1 MITVE
6 NKRKNYHMFLQ
17 QIKETDVKLSENA
30 SKNLVFLTR
39 EVAPGLKSAEHYILT
54 RLIEGEA
61 RKTELLEFVRDYD
74 ETVTTADI
82 ETALRILDLSFF
94 SKTIDQT
101 YGQPLIVVN
110 EEIAALS
117 PIFKAQLEDDLYR
130 MYVEDLLR
138 LAQYNNEVYQE
149 GQSELLLY
157 HKYSRKDFVKIKNF
171 KSDESSTVFGYK
183 VKEEMIP
190 IFVTYKKKEDVS
202 ENTNY
207 GDKFVSQNE
216 LKWFTKSNRK
226 LNAPEVQ
233 KILEHEA
240 TNKTIYV
247 FVQKDNPE
255 GTQFFLFR
263 NSTCDSRH
271 CTTNHNA

>member
-1 MITVE
+1 MAKKKIFDSINEAKLDALPNLKEAYFNVKQRIGKMPLMMDFVEQNSMDPLVITVDK
-6 NKRKNYHMFLQ
+6 KRKNYHMFLR
-17 QIKETDVKLSENA
+17 QIKETDVELPENA

-74 ETVTTADI
+74 ETVTMADI

-117 PIFKAQLEDDLYR
+117 PIFEAQLEDDVYR

-190 IFVTYKKKEDVS
+190 I
-202 ENTNY
+202 
-207 GDKFVSQNE
+207 
-216 LKWFTKSNRK
+216 L
-226 LNAPEVQ
+226 
-233 KILEHEA
+233 
-240 TNKTIYV
+240 
-247 FVQKDNPE
+247 
-255 GTQFFLFR
+255 
-263 NSTCDSRH
+263 
-271 CTTNHNA
+271 

>member
-1 MITVE
+1 MFNGVSTINFEEVAKKKIFDSINEAKLDALPNLKEAYFNVKQRIGRIPLMMDFVEQNSMDPLVITVE

-61 RKTELLEFVRDYD
+61 RKNELLEFVRDYD

-117 PIFKAQLEDDLYR
+117 PIF
-130 MYVEDLLR
+130 
-138 LAQYNNEVYQE
+138 
-149 GQSELLLY
+149 
-157 HKYSRKDFVKIKNF
+157 
-171 KSDESSTVFGYK
+171 
-183 VKEEMIP
+183 
-190 IFVTYKKKEDVS
+190 
-202 ENTNY
+202 
-207 GDKFVSQNE
+207 
-216 LKWFTKSNRK
+216 
-226 LNAPEVQ
+226 
-233 KILEHEA
+233 
-240 TNKTIYV
+240 
-247 FVQKDNPE
+247 
-255 GTQFFLFR
+255 
-263 NSTCDSRH
+263 
-271 CTTNHNA
+271 